1 MSESFIVGKYKLS
14 RNPFP
19 PAASGI
25 DVERDLYK
33 PPKWE
38 EKIGEYYETL
48 RHGEGAKAFPIVGE
62 YGSGKTVLL
71 EGYLKEFFENKRI
84 KTIYFENPGV
94 KFYDLANTLMRSFG
108 RYEFSKALWERC
120 KEYLA
125 EGGQKLLF
133 PMTFVH
139 MLSTLKTK
147 TDRERKANELKDVI
161 KNKLNLTD
169 DDEIA
174 YKLGLMIVE
183 TASKPY
189 FTYRDFVAG
198 PKGSLVAEREES
210 KYFNAV
216 IKAIIKTYGVEGV
229 AFLID
234 EFEEVA
240 FPKRMVRKQTYDYLA
255 TLRSL
260 IGISERENLWIITAM
275 TPEAAEE
282 TKNMN
287 RALWQRFTHQERETI
302 LTLEPLTVEESKELI
317 KWWLNI
323 ARDEDDFK
331 KYRNSLFPFPEDI
344 EKVLERPDI
353 RLPRPLVRIGFFT
366 LARAVKEK
374 VEAPIPVDFVEKII
388 NELYPLQISKESEN
402 GRD

>member
-1 MSESFIVGKYKLS
+1 MNESFIVGKYKLS

-25 DVERDLYK
+25 DVERDLYI

-38 EKIGEYYETL
+38 EKIGKYYETL

-71 EGYLKEFFENKRI
+71 KGYLKDFFENKRI

-94 KFYDLANTLMRSFG
+94 KFYDLANTLMRSLG

-120 KEYLA
+120 KVYLA
-125 EGGQKLLF
+125 ESGQKLLF
-133 PMTFVH
+133 PMSFVH
-139 MLSTLKTK
+139 MLSTLKTR
-147 TDRERKANELKDVI
+147 TDRERKAMELSDVI
-161 KNKLNLTD
+161 QNKLNLTD
-169 DDEIA
+169 DEEVA

-189 FTYRDFVAG
+189 FSYRDFVAG
-198 PKGSLVAEREES
+198 AKGALVAEREES
-210 KYFNAV
+210 KYFKAV
-216 IKAIIKTYGVEGV
+216 IKAIIGTYGVEGV

-234 EFEEVA
+234 EFEEIA
-240 FPKRMVRKQTYDYLA
+240 FPKRMTRKQTYEYLA

-260 IGISERENLWIITAM
+260 IEISEKENLWMIPAM
-275 TPEAAEE
+275 TQEAVEA
-282 TKNMN
+282 TKKMEV
-287 RALWQRFTHQERETI
+287 ALWQRFTHQEKGTI
-302 LTLEPLTVEESKELI
+302 LTLEPLTVEESKELL

-331 KYRNSLFPFPEDI
+331 EYRDSLSPFPEDI
-344 EKVLERPDI
+344 EKVLKRPDI

-366 LARAVKEK
+366 LARAEEGKI
-374 VEAPIPVDFVEKII
+374 EAPIPMDFIEKII
-388 NELYPLQISKESEN
+388 NELYPPPNQQ
-402 GRD
+402 GV